1 MWLGAF
7 VGIFQENVSLS
18 EMRSGITVFQKVCL
32 KMKIQTVVGL
42 RERTYHGNDA
52 RRLGEHRQKEEGCQS
67 IIVTIPEDGRV
78 RAREDE
84 KVEKYQDLASDVRGM
99 CAVRTR
105 VIIGIL
111 SLKGESC
118 IVFVFK
124 RN

>member
-1 MWLGAF
+1 MSDF
-7 VGIFQENVSLS
+7 
-18 EMRSGITVFQKVCL
+18 
-32 KMKIQTVVGL
+32 

-52 RRLGEHRQKEEGCQS
+52 RRLGEPRQKEESCQS
-67 IIVTIPEDGRV
+67 IIVTIPENGRV

-84 KVEKYQDLASDVRGM
+84 KVEEYQDLASDVRGLM

-105 VIIGIL
+105 VIIGII